1 MYDLELHMYTWERLR
16 WKHGSQCVDG
26 VYTRG
31 LDGITGSDV
40 DKEEKVR
47 RGRRGEL
54 LSWKPREDP
63 AGGKV

>member
-40 DKEEKVR
+40 ADSLALCHPGSPHTDDAYKVPIII
-47 RGRRGEL
+47 
-54 LSWKPREDP
+54 KKD
-63 AGGKV
+63 A